1 MMNSPGRTTA
11 AGDRSLL
18 GRTGTRVAAAVAAAG
33 LVLAGGGVAWADA
46 IYNNLDAT
54 FDTEAEVMPLNV
66 GGLSGSTTLAVDPEN
81 NDGKN
86 GCNLTSQS
94 TVTLQLASSNTSVA
108 TVSPATVTFN
118 SCGATRALTINP
130 VGSGSATVSATVVT
144 NTTGGAFNLAPAT
157 FTVNVTAPAPSNT
170 APVLSVSG
178 VTLGSSYAKGVVP
191 AATCNVTDAEDS
203 NSSFAATLSAVSGD
217 DAATGIGSQTA
228 SCSYTDKGGLTA
240 ASSVTYNIVDGT
252 APGIT
257 YTLDAAQPDGLNGWY
272 RNAVTLKWTVT
283 EGDSTSTLNKVGC
296 NDVTVALDQLPADY
310 SCSASS
316 SGGSA
321 GTVTVPIKKDGTAP
335 TVSYADATGK
345 AGNDNWYTSDVL
357 ARFIATDA
365 TSGLAPSSQEV
376 SSSGEGADVRV
387 LSPAFTDNAGN
398 TVPDG
403 TISQSFKI
411 DKTAPSVTYDAATGT
426 AGFGGWYTSDVQA
439 SFKGTDLTS
448 GPLSATQTVTSS
460 GEGEAVTVQ
469 SPAFS
474 DNAGNTTPAGA
485 ASQQFKI
492 DKTAPSVGYGGVAS
506 GTLGENN
513 WYVTDVGARFT
524 ATDATSGLLTS
535 SQTVY
540 SSGEAAAVKV
550 LSPVFVDN
558 AGNITPAG
566 ATSQSFKIDKT
577 APTVGYVGTSPAA
590 NDDGWYNTDVEVT
603 FGATDLVSGPVDAT
617 KSVTASDEGDTVTVQ
632 SPEFKDRAGNVRAA
646 GATSTTL
653 KIDKTAPTVTF
664 DSVIADGYYGS
675 TPAEPT
681 CSASDSL
688 SGVLG
693 TCEVTG
699 YGTGVGK
706 YTLRATATD
715 LAGNTTTVTHSYE
728 VKAWTMKGFYQP
740 IDMGGVLNTVKG
752 GSAVP
757 AKFEV
762 FAGETEI
769 TDPNLM
775 KFTMGTIVCAP
786 NAQTDAIET
795 TAAAGSTVVRYDAIA
810 GQFIYNWKTPASP
823 GSCYQLTM
831 TAKDGT
837 SISANFKLK

>member
-1 MMNSPGRTTA
+1 MMNSPSGTTT

-18 GRTGTRVAAAVAAAG
+18 RRTSTRAAAAVAAAG
-33 LVLAGGGVAWADA
+33 LVLAGGGVAWADD

-66 GGLSGSTTLAVDPEN
+66 GGSSGSTTLAVDPEN
-81 NDGKN
+81 DDGKK

-108 TVSPATVTFN
+108 TVSPATVTFD

-144 NTTGGAFNLAPAT
+144 NTTGGTFNLAPAT
-157 FTVNVTAPAPSNT
+157 FTVNVAAPAPSNT
-170 APVLSVSG
+170 APRLSISE
-178 VTLGSSYAKGVVP
+178 VTAGASYPKGSVP
-191 AATCNVTDAEDS
+191 TAMCNVTDAEDG
-203 NSSFAATLSAVSGD
+203 NSSFAATLSALSGD

-228 SCSYTDKGGLTA
+228 SCSYTDKGGLKA
-240 ASSVTYNIVDGT
+240 ASSVPYNIIDDT
-252 APGIT
+252 APGIS
-257 YTLDAAQPDGLNGWY
+257 YTLDAAEADGLNGWY
-272 RNAVTLKWTVT
+272 KSAVTLKWIVA
-283 EGDSTSTLNKVGC
+283 EGDSFSTLDKIGC
-296 NDVTVALDQLPADY
+296 VDVTVTLDQLPADY

-335 TVSYADATGK
+335 TVSYADATGA

-357 ARFIATDA
+357 ARFIAADG
-365 TSGLAPSSQEV
+365 TSGLATSSQEV
-376 SSSGEGADVRV
+376 SSSGEGVDVRV

-439 SFKGTDLTS
+439 SFNATDGTS

-492 DKTAPSVGYGGVAS
+492 DKTAPSVGYDGVAS
-506 GTLGENN
+506 GTLGEND

-540 SSGEAAAVKV
+540 SSGEAADVTV
-550 LSPVFVDN
+550 LSPAFVDN
-558 AGNITPAG
+558 AGNTTPAG

-577 APTVGYVGTSPAA
+577 APTVDYVGTSPAA
-590 NDDGWYNTDVEVT
+590 NRDGWYNSDVEVT

-617 KSVTASDEGDTVTVQ
+617 KSVTSSGVGDSVIVQ
-632 SPEFKDRAGNVRAA
+632 SPEFKDLAGNVRAA

-664 DSVIADGYYGS
+664 DSVIEDGYYGS
-675 TPAEPT
+675 TPAQPT

-688 SGVLG
+688 SGVRG
-693 TCEVTG
+693 ACEVKG

-706 YTLRATATD
+706 YTLTATATD
-715 LAGNTTTVTHSYE
+715 FAGNTTTITRSYE
-728 VKAWTMKGFYQP
+728 VKAWSLKGFYQP
-740 IDMGGVLNTVKG
+740 VDMNGVLNTVKG
-752 GSAVP
+752 GSTVP

-762 FAGETEI
+762 FAGTVEL
-769 TDPNLM
+769 TDPSLVKM
-775 KFTMGTIVCAP
+775 TASKIACSSGAV
-786 NAQTDAIET
+786 TDDIELVAT
-795 TAAAGSTVVRYDAIA
+795 GSTSLRYDAIG
-810 GQFIYNWKTPASP
+810 GQFIYNWKTPALP
-823 GSCYQLTM
+823 GSCYRLTM
-831 TAKDGT
+831 TAADST
-837 SISANFKLK
+837 SISADFKLK

>member
-46 IYNNLDAT
+46 IANRLDTTVDTVAEAMTLNL
-54 FDTEAEVMPLNV
+54 
-66 GGLSGSTTLAVDPEN
+66 GGSNGTTQLYVVKLPDY
-81 NDGKN
+81 GTN
-86 GCNLTSQS
+86 GCTIQGGEAISLSL
-94 TVTLQLASSNTSVA
+94 VSSDPDVA
-108 TVSPATVTFN
+108 TVSPATATFG
-118 SCGATRALTINP
+118 SCGAETTLTVTPKGLGTTNI
-130 VGSGSATVSATVVT
+130 VATPGT
-144 NTTGGAFNLAPAT
+144 NTTGEPYDVTPVNFGV
-157 FTVNVTAPAPSNT
+157 TVVAPAPSNT
-170 APVLSVSG
+170 APVLTMSG
-178 VTLGSSYAKGVVP
+178 VTPGTSYTKGSAPTVVCQV
-191 AATCNVTDAEDS
+191 ADKEDGA
-203 NSSFAATLSAVSGD
+203 SSFNATLGALSGP
-217 DAATGIGSQTA
+217 DAANGLGSQTA

-252 APGIT
+252 APGIS

-492 DKTAPSVGYGGVAS
+492 DKTAPSVGYDGVAS

-540 SSGEAAAVKV
+540 SSGEGAEVKV
-550 LSPVFVDN
+550 PSPVFVDN

-566 ATSQSFKIDKT
+566 TTSQSFKIDKT

-590 NDDGWYNTDVEVT
+590 NHDGWYNTDVEVT